1 MSLNSEFGVVIL
13 FLSFFFFFFLEIC
26 ISALLQGEAHFLS
39 NKKVS
44 KVGLDEHLR
53 RRLYR
58 LSGVGWAAGS
68 RWPWAFQFPDET

>member
-1 MSLNSEFGVVIL
+1 MVIL
-13 FLSFFFFFFLEIC
+13 FRFVLFFFL
-26 ISALLQGEAHFLS
+26 ISALLQGKAHFLS

-53 RRLYR
+53 KRLYR

-68 RWPWAFQFPDET
+68 GWPWRLSEPR

>member
-1 MSLNSEFGVVIL
+1 MVIL
-13 FLSFFFFFFLEIC
+13 FLSFFLFFFFLEIC
-26 ISALLQGEAHFLS
+26 ILALLQGKAHFSS
-39 NKKVS
+39 NKEVS

-68 RWPWAFQFPDET
+68 GWPWRLSEPR